1 MLRGDEVGALL
12 GAHILAARACDADAR
27 LRQLDRVL
35 AAARGDLPSAAGV
48 RHEETLTGFKWI
60 ARVPGLRYGYEE
72 ALGYCV
78 DPRSVRDKDGVSAAL
93 LRRRAGRDAAR
104 REGRT
109 LLDVLDDLAV
119 RARACTPPTRSR
131 CGSTTCR

>member
-1 MLRGDEVGALL
+1 M
-12 GAHILAARACDADAR
+12 
-27 LRQLDRVL
+27 
-35 AAARGDLPSAAGV
+35 

-60 ARVPGLRYGYEE
+60 ARVPGLRFGYEE

-93 LRRRAGRDAAR
+93 LLAELAAGLRAQ
-104 REGRT
+104 GRT

-119 RARACTPPTRSR
+119 GPRRARHRRSSR
-131 CGSTTCR
+131 CGWPTWR